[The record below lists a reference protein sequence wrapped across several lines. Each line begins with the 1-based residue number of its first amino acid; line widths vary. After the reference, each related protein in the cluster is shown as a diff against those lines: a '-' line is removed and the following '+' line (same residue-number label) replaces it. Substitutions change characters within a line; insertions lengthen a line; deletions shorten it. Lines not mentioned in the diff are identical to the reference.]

1 MTTLLT
7 GPQVAKLC
15 GVAPSTV
22 RWWKKRGK
30 LEAAGLDD
38 RGRPLYTQLAAAK
51 AERATAERAG
61 RL

>member
-1 MTTLLT
+1 MATLLT

-15 GVAPSTV
+15 GVRPATV
-22 RWWKKRGK
+22 RSWKRRG
-30 LEAAGLDD
+30 LLTACGLDE
-38 RGRPLYTQLAAAK
+38 RGRPLFDQLAAAK

>member
-1 MTTLLT
+1 MATLLT

-15 GVAPSTV
+15 GVKPPTV
-22 RWWKKRGK
+22 RSWVRRGYLTK
-30 LEAAGLDD
+30 AGLDA